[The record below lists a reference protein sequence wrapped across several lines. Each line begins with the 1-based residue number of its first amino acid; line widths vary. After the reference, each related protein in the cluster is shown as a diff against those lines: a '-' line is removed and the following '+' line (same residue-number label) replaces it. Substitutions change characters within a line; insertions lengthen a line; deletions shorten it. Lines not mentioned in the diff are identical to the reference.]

1 MNENS
6 GKRKLF
12 EIRQLSDNDFINWK
26 TLWKQ
31 YLEFY
36 KTSVEDL
43 VYETTFERL
52 ISSDHFSQNAFVA
65 EQENELIGLVHYI
78 YHPHNWKIEDVC
90 YLQDLFVLKTARG
103 TGVGRALIESVYLA
117 ADRNATPTVYWLT
130 QDFNEQARKLYD
142 NIGTITS
149 FIKYNRN

>member
-1 MNENS
+1 MNIAKS
-6 GKRKLF
+6 F
-12 EIRQLSDNDFINWK
+12 EIRELFDDDFIKWK

-43 VYETTFERL
+43 VYETTFKRL
-52 ISSDHFSQNAFVA
+52 ISSNHLSQNAFVA

-103 TGVGRALIESVYLA
+103 TGVGRALMESVYLA
-117 ADRNATPTVYWLT
+117 SDRNKTSTIYWLT
-130 QDFNEQARKLYD
+130 QDFNEQARELYD
-142 NIGTITS
+142 NIGILTS

>member
-43 VYETTFERL
+43 VYETTFKRL
-52 ISSDHFSQNAFVA
+52 ISNHHFSQNAFVA
-65 EQENELIGLVHYI
+65 EQGNKLIGLVHYI

-117 ADRNATPTVYWLT
+117 ADRNDTSTVYWLT

>member
-1 MNENS
+1 MQMTQS
-6 GKRKLF
+6 F
-12 EIRQLSDNDFINWK
+12 EIRELSDNDFINWK
-26 TLWKQ
+26 TLWTQ

-36 KTSVEDL
+36 KTSVENL
-43 VYETTFERL
+43 VYETTFKRL
-52 ISSDHFSQNAFVA
+52 ISSNCLSQNAFVA

-103 TGVGRALIESVYLA
+103 TGVGRALMEAVYLA
-117 ADRNATPTVYWLT
+117 ADRNKTSTVYWLT
-130 QDFNEQARKLYD
+130 QDFNEQARELYD
-142 NIGTITS
+142 NIGILTS

>member
-103 TGVGRALIESVYLA
+103 TGVGRALIELVYLA
-117 ADRNATPTVYWLT
+117 ADRNGTPTVYWLT

>member
-12 EIRQLSDNDFINWK
+12 EIRELSDNDFINWK

-43 VYETTFERL
+43 VYETTFKRL
-52 ISSDHFSQNAFVA
+52 ISNHHFSQNAFVA
-65 EQENELIGLVHYI
+65 EQGNKLIGLVHYI

-103 TGVGRALIESVYLA
+103 TGVGRALMEAVYLA
-117 ADRNATPTVYWLT
+117 ADRNDTSTVYWLT

-149 FIKYNRN
+149 FIRYNRN

>member
-1 MNENS
+1 MNDNS
-6 GKRKLF
+6 GIRNLF
-12 EIRQLSDNDFINWK
+12 EIRQLCENDFINWK

-43 VYETTFERL
+43 VYETTFKRL
-52 ISSDHFSQNAFVA
+52 ISIDHFSQNAFVA
-65 EQENELIGLVHYI
+65 EQDNELVGLVHYI

-117 ADRNATPTVYWLT
+117 ADRNDTSTVYWLT

>member
-31 YLEFY
+31 YLKFY

-117 ADRNATPTVYWLT
+117 ADRNGTPTVYWLT

>member
-1 MNENS
+1 MNDNS
-6 GKRKLF
+6 GIRNLF
-12 EIRQLSDNDFINWK
+12 EIRQLCDNDFINWK

-43 VYETTFERL
+43 VYETTFKRL
-52 ISSDHFSQNAFVA
+52 ISIDHFSQNAFVA
-65 EQENELIGLVHYI
+65 EQDNELVGLVHYI

-117 ADRNATPTVYWLT
+117 ADRNDTSTVYWLT

>member
-1 MNENS
+1 MNENGS
-6 GKRKLF
+6 KRKLF

-26 TLWKQ
+26 ILWKQ

-43 VYETTFERL
+43 VYETTFKRL

-65 EQENELIGLVHYI
+65 EQDNELIGLVHYI

-103 TGVGRALIESVYLA
+103 TGVGRALMEAVYLA
-117 ADRNATPTVYWLT
+117 ADRNDTSTVYWLT

>member
-36 KTSVEDL
+36 KTSVEDV

-117 ADRNATPTVYWLT
+117 ADRNGTPIVYWLT

>member
-43 VYETTFERL
+43 VYETTFKRL
-52 ISSDHFSQNAFVA
+52 ISNHHFSQNAFVA
-65 EQENELIGLVHYI
+65 EQGNKLIGLVHYI

-90 YLQDLFVLKTARG
+90 YLQDLYVLKTARG
-103 TGVGRALIESVYLA
+103 TGVGRALMEAVYLA
-117 ADRNATPTVYWLT
+117 ADRNDTSTVYWLT

-142 NIGTITS
+142 NIGTFTS

>member
-52 ISSDHFSQNAFVA
+52 ISSDHFPKMLLSQSKRTN
-65 EQENELIGLVHYI
+65 
-78 YHPHNWKIEDVC
+78 
-90 YLQDLFVLKTARG
+90 
-103 TGVGRALIESVYLA
+103 
-117 ADRNATPTVYWLT
+117 
-130 QDFNEQARKLYD
+130 
-142 NIGTITS
+142 
-149 FIKYNRN
+149 

>member
-1 MNENS
+1 MNIAKS
-6 GKRKLF
+6 F
-12 EIRQLSDNDFINWK
+12 EIRELFNDDFIKWK
-26 TLWKQ
+26 SLWKQ

-43 VYETTFERL
+43 VYETTFKRL
-52 ISSDHFSQNAFVA
+52 ISSNHLSQNAFVA

-103 TGVGRALIESVYLA
+103 TGVGRALMETVYLA
-117 ADRNATPTVYWLT
+117 ADRNKTSTVYWLT
-130 QDFNEQARKLYD
+130 QDFNEQARELYD
-142 NIGTITS
+142 NIGILTS

>member
-1 MNENS
+1 MNENG

-43 VYETTFERL
+43 VYETTFKRL

-65 EQENELIGLVHYI
+65 EQDNELIGLVHLSSSQ
-78 YHPHNWKIEDVC
+78 WKIEDVC
-90 YLQDLFVLKTARG
+90 YLQIYHFENCSRYWI
-103 TGVGRALIESVYLA
+103 GRALMETVYLI
-117 ADRNATPTVYWLT
+117 ADRNDTSAVYWLT
-130 QDFNEQARKLYD
+130 RF
-142 NIGTITS
+142 
-149 FIKYNRN
+149 

>member
-90 YLQDLFVLKTARG
+90 YLQDLFVLKTAQG

-117 ADRNATPTVYWLT
+117 ADRNGTPTVYWLT

>member
-1 MNENS
+1 MNENG

-26 TLWKQ
+26 ILWKQ

-43 VYETTFERL
+43 VYETTFKRL

-65 EQENELIGLVHYI
+65 EQDNELIGLVHYI

-103 TGVGRALIESVYLA
+103 TGVGRALMEAVYLA
-117 ADRNATPTVYWLT
+117 ADRNDTSTVYWLT

>member
-43 VYETTFERL
+43 VYETTFKRL
-52 ISSDHFSQNAFVA
+52 ISNHHFSQNAFVA
-65 EQENELIGLVHYI
+65 EQGNKLIGLVHYI

-103 TGVGRALIESVYLA
+103 TGVGRALMEAVYLA
-117 ADRNATPTVYWLT
+117 ADRNDTSTVYWLPR
-130 QDFNEQARKLYD
+130 DFNEQARKLYD
-142 NIGTITS
+142 NIGTFTS

>member
-1 MNENS
+1 MSDNS
-6 GKRKLF
+6 GIRNLF
-12 EIRQLSDNDFINWK
+12 EIRQLCDNDFINWK
-26 TLWKQ
+26 ILWKQ
-31 YLEFY
+31 YLKFY

-43 VYETTFERL
+43 VYETTFKRL
-52 ISSDHFSQNAFVA
+52 ISIDHFSQNAFVA
-65 EQENELIGLVHYI
+65 EQDNELVGLVHYI

-103 TGVGRALIESVYLA
+103 IGVGRALIESVYLA
-117 ADRNATPTVYWLT
+117 ADRNDTSTVYWLT

>member
-43 VYETTFERL
+43 VYETTFKRL
-52 ISSDHFSQNAFVA
+52 ISNHHFSQNAFVA
-65 EQENELIGLVHYI
+65 EQFNKLIVLVHYI

-117 ADRNATPTVYWLT
+117 ADRNGTPTVYWLT

>member
-43 VYETTFERL
+43 VYETTFKRL
-52 ISSDHFSQNAFVA
+52 ISNHHFSQNAFVA
-65 EQENELIGLVHYI
+65 EKDNKVHA
-78 YHPHNWKIEDVC
+78 
-90 YLQDLFVLKTARG
+90 FLK
-103 TGVGRALIESVYLA
+103 YM
-117 ADRNATPTVYWLT
+117 
-130 QDFNEQARKLYD
+130 
-142 NIGTITS
+142 
-149 FIKYNRN
+149 

>member
-1 MNENS
+1 METVFRILQNFRRRLGLWNYIW
-6 GKRKLF
+6 K
-12 EIRQLSDNDFINWK
+12 IDFKWP
-26 TLWKQ
+26 
-31 YLEFY
+31 
-36 KTSVEDL
+36 
-43 VYETTFERL
+43 
-52 ISSDHFSQNAFVA
+52 FSQNAFVA

-117 ADRNATPTVYWLT
+117 ADRNGTPTVYWLT

>member
-43 VYETTFERL
+43 VYETTFKRL
-52 ISSDHFSQNAFVA
+52 ISNHHFSQNAFVA

-117 ADRNATPTVYWLT
+117 ADRNGTPIVYWLT